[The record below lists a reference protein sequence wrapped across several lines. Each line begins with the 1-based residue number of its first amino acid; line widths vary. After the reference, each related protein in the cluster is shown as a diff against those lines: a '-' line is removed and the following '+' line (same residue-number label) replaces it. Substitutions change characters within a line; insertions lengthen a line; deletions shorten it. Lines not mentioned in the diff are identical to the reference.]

1 MSDQALTERKVD
13 HDLADT
19 IAIGKGGINFD
30 NAGQVME
37 YAKLMAASQSAV
49 PKHLRGQPGAC
60 LGILDDAIRFGIN
73 PYALARKS
81 YFVNDTLAYEAAV
94 FMAVVNAHAPL
105 KTRPDIKWQ
114 GEGPERVCIVTGI
127 FRDGAVREYRS
138 PRFADI
144 QPKNSPLWKHD
155 PDQQQSYFSLRGFAR
170 RWCPEVILGIH
181 DVDELREAAMTDVTP
196 KPEPAAATK
205 RIPRSLDE
213 FAAAASTGAEQSL
226 SSEPSAEAV
235 SPSSA
240 AAEGGGGEGL
250 QQASA
255 AADES
260 ATIAPMAVG
269 AGSGEATEPP
279 SPTSSLPPAG
289 AERKALIESAM
300 QLATRPG
307 FDADAR
313 LVMLDELRA
322 EAGSLSGLPADFIRT
337 VVEAAAKVV
346 RKELPKGA
354 VQKYLDA
361 LP

>member
-1 MSDQALTERKVD
+1 MTENNLIERKVD

-60 LGILDDAIRFGIN
+60 LGILDDAIRFRIN

-81 YFVNDTLAYEAAV
+81 YFVNDMLAYEAQV
-94 FMAVVNAHAPL
+94 FMAIVNAHAPL
-105 KTRPDIKWQ
+105 KTRPEIKWE
-114 GEGPERVCIVTGI
+114 GEGPDRRCIVVGT
-127 FRDGAVREYRS
+127 FRDGAVREYKS

-144 QPKNSPLWKHD
+144 QPKNSPLWKND

-196 KPEPAAATK
+196 KPEPAK

-226 SSEPSAEAV
+226 SLEASAEAV

-255 AADES
+255 TAAQES
-260 ATIAPMAVG
+260 PDAITAPRAA
-269 AGSGEATEPP
+269 AGEGSDDFRAP
-279 SPTSSLPPAG
+279 SPSSLPPG
-289 AERKALIESAM
+289 AERHAMIESAM
-300 QLATRPG
+300 HLATRSG
-307 FDADAR
+307 FDEGAR
-313 LVMLDELRA
+313 LVMLDELNTEAINNSELSA
-322 EAGSLSGLPADFIRT
+322 EFIKT
-337 VVEAAAKVV
+337 VAATAAKVV
-346 RKELPKGA
+346 RKELTAKA
-354 VQKYLDA
+354 ATKYLEA